1 MCTIDGHVM
10 DVLGFTVDKSFAVGS
25 RPTEVS
31 LVVNGALEQGFGRV
45 AEWLGGSV
53 LERIAVDV
61 CALR

>member
-25 RPTEVS
+25 RATGVS
-31 LVVNGALEQGFGRV
+31 FVVNGAFELRFGGV
-45 AEWLGGSV
+45 EAWLGGSV

-61 CALR
+61 